1 MGKGYTIVQKL
12 TDEVE
17 ELDKKIDNIGDDNI
31 IGHST
36 VDDIN
41 GLIKDINK
49 DIKKVD
55 RKNRRMACIKN
66 IRIFG
71 TFIRF
76 FFPFVIA
83 IGMAFGLH
91 NWVTKDVPF
100 YPQRVF
106 KFAHHNES
114 IDKTGIV
121 SDDVIYSSDQSNK
134 GNSAQIITK
143 WEQKPDGKWYRVI
156 KTYNS
161 SENYSLEQ
169 LLEFAKNENLNVEG
183 IFGKV
188 DDIKFEVKDNL
199 SQEEIEQKDYFRII
213 YRHNNEEDV
222 MLLPQDFWPNV
233 GYSLLFLIWLAV
245 FGFGALAWRAEGSKY
260 DPDDSWKLFEEK
272 YKNIDISEIKKLF
285 EEKKIKFERRI
296 NPEVTLTDPITGE
309 KQRIKK

>member
-1 MGKGYTIVQKL
+1 MKKEYTIVKNL
-12 TDEVE
+12 NDKVE

-49 DIKKVD
+49 DIKKVN
-55 RKNRRMACIKN
+55 RKNKVMTSIKN

-76 FFPFVIA
+76 FFPFVFA
-83 IGMAFGLH
+83 LGAAFFPH
-91 NWVTKDVPF
+91 YWVTKDIPF
-100 YPQRVF
+100 YPQGVF

-121 SDDVIYSSDQSNK
+121 SDDIVYSSDQSNK
-134 GNSAQIITK
+134 GNTAEIITK

-169 LLEFAKNENLNVEG
+169 LLEFAKNENLDVEAL
-183 IFGKV
+183 FGKV
-188 DDIKFEVKDNL
+188 DNVKFEVKNNI
-199 SQEEIEQKDYFRII
+199 SQEEKEQGDYLTII

-233 GYSLLFLIWLAV
+233 GYTVLFFLWLFVTEGVAYLWRSESEFNSSRSL
-245 FGFGALAWRAEGSKY
+245 
-260 DPDDSWKLFEEK
+260 KLFEEK

-309 KQRIKK
+309 KQIIKK

>member
-1 MGKGYTIVQKL
+1 MGKEYTIVQKL

-49 DIKKVD
+49 DIKKVN
-55 RKNRRMACIKN
+55 RKNKVISSIRN
-66 IRIFG
+66 IRMFGALFRYVFPFILAIGAAFG
-71 TFIRF
+71 T
-76 FFPFVIA
+76 
-83 IGMAFGLH
+83 H
-91 NWVTKDVPF
+91 NWITKDIPL
-100 YPQRVF
+100 YPQDVF

-121 SDDVIYSSDQSNK
+121 SDDVVYSSDQSNK
-134 GNSAQIITK
+134 GNSAEIITK

-156 KTYNS
+156 KTYTS
-161 SENYSLEQ
+161 TENYSLEQ
-169 LLEFAKNENLNVEG
+169 LLEFAKNENLDVEAL
-183 IFGKV
+183 FGKV
-188 DDIKFEVKDNL
+188 DDVKFEVKNSL
-199 SQEEIEQKDYFRII
+199 SQEEKEQKDYLKII

-222 MLLPQDFWPNV
+222 MLLPQDFWPNL
-233 GYSLLFLIWLAV
+233 GYTVLFLLWLAAY
-245 FGFGALAWRAEGSKY
+245 GLIGLMWRGESKY
-260 DPDDSWKLFEEK
+260 DPEKSWKLFEEK

-309 KQRIKK
+309 KQVIKR